1 MRSKLTFMVMV
12 AALATLISVPACAG
26 HFDWA
31 LLGGRQSIDVYLDV
45 DGFDVAVVLRYH
57 DHRKIVLVD
66 NQGDMTNVGDFELEE
81 FKRSYAEV
89 GIGYKIGPFTP
100 FLGYS
105 TMAVYLQEQRVVVN
119 QLTGKN
125 EIVTTQSE
133 EAINGLVF
141 GVSLAQR
148 FQRLGV
154 EATIARAATG
164 TYGEAKLKYY
174 INDHLALV
182 GAGVFHPGINVGGLA
197 VGLGISY

>member
-45 DGFDVAVVLRYH
+45 DGFDAAVVLRYH

-81 FKRSYAEV
+81 LSRSYAEV
-89 GIGYKIGPFTP
+89 GIGYKTGLLLPFV
-100 FLGYS
+100 GYS
-105 TMAVYLQEQRVVVN
+105 TRTVHFRTRKVVTSE
-119 QLTGKN
+119 LTGKN
-125 EIVTTQSE
+125 EVATTQSE